1 MGPNSR
7 LLLPLGTGAVAGFA
21 LSVAGRVF
29 ADRGTAPV
37 EAVSAPYG
45 QGDAVPWQ
53 DARLLAEVLQRV
65 RESYVDPVDDHQL
78 MRQAV
83 HGLVEQLDEHSAL
96 LEPGDYAQLQAATSG
111 SYAGIGVEVNGVAE
125 GVRIVR
131 CLPESPAV
139 HAGLKIDDLIVRIDD
154 LAVSA
159 ANMDAATTQLRG
171 RPGSEVRLS
180 VRRGQVPATLEF
192 RLQRSL
198 VELPSIAA
206 ELVAPGIGYL
216 RIHEVTDRTAR
227 EVDAAMPRLHAAA
240 GGALRGLI
248 IDPRNKP
255 GGGAAAAPPGP
266 GDFLPT
272 RPSRHADGR

>member
-7 LLLPLGTGAVAGFA
+7 LLLTLGTGVIAGFA

-83 HGLVEQLDEHSAL
+83 HGLVESLDEHSSL
-96 LEPGDYAQLQAATSG
+96 LEPGDYAALQTATSG
-111 SYAGIGVEVNGVAE
+111 SYAGVGV
-125 GVRIVR
+125 GVRVVR

-139 HAGLKIDDLIVRIDD
+139 HAGLKVDDLIIRIDD

-159 ANMDAATTQLRG
+159 ANIDAATTQLRG
-171 RPGSEVRLS
+171 QPGSEVRLS
-180 VRRGQVPATLEF
+180 VRRAQVPATLEF
-192 RLQRSL
+192 RLRRSL

-216 RIHEVTDRTAR
+216 RISEFTDGTAG

-240 GGALRGLI
+240 GGAPRGGVI
-248 IDPRNKP
+248 HPRDN
-255 GGGAAAAPPGP
+255 
-266 GDFLPT
+266 
-272 RPSRHADGR
+272 